1 VIVLKKLPAAAA
13 VVLIVSALLL
23 GQGMRVDARTVEEIS
38 QDINRLSQQQ
48 SSLDAKIADLE
59 DQIASKRSEI
69 RSLSND
75 VAVLQ
80 HEIDQLELQIDS
92 TEVKIDKTNAEIERT
107 TIEIRATEERI
118 GNAKEQLGALIR
130 LLSEF
135 DETDPFEL
143 LIANRSF
150 SEMLDQVQY
159 AERIQ
164 HETQGRLDEVQTLRA
179 ELDVQKHNLEAQLR
193 EAQNLKSQLQGQQD
207 AVESKKS
214 EKADLLEKT
223 KGEEASYQKLLGD
236 TEALRKQVQE
246 DINAL
251 QDELSSTA
259 GATPPTLGSGIFL
272 EPCNCAVTQGFGMT
286 DYAKGGAYDGQ
297 GHNAIDFAGPLGSPV
312 FAAADGVVVAKGSLG
327 QAAYGNWLA
336 IKHPAY
342 NVVTLY
348 AHLISYP
355 SIGVG
360 TEVSQGDVVANL
372 GSTGYSSGPHVHF
385 GVSLDDFHTVSR
397 PYGDIP
403 IGTWVDPS
411 PYLAP

>member
-1 VIVLKKLPAAAA
+1 MLKKLPAFA
-13 VVLIVSALLL
+13 VAVLIVPVLLL
-23 GQGMRVDARTVEEIS
+23 GQGIRVDARTAAEIS
-38 QDINRLSQQQ
+38 QDIDRLSRQQ

-59 DQIASKRSEI
+59 DQISSKRSEI

-80 HEIDQLELQIDS
+80 QEIDQLELQIDS

-130 LLSEF
+130 LLADF

-143 LIANRSF
+143 VVANRSF
-150 SEMLDQVQY
+150 SEILDQVQY

-164 HETQGRLDEVQTLRA
+164 HETQTRLDEVQTLRA
-179 ELDVQKHNLEAQLR
+179 DLDVQKHNLEVQLR

-207 AVESKKS
+207 AVQGKKS
-214 EKADLLEKT
+214 EKADLLEQT
-223 KGEEASYQKLLGD
+223 KGEEANYQKLLGD
-236 TEALRKQVQE
+236 TEALRKQVQD
-246 DINAL
+246 DINSL
-251 QDELSSTA
+251 QDELSSSA
-259 GATPPTLGSGIFL
+259 GATPPALGSGIFL
-272 EPCNCAVTQGFGMT
+272 EPCNCSITQGFGMT
-286 DYAKGGAYDGQ
+286 DYAQGGAYGGQ
-297 GHNAIDFAGPLGSPV
+297 EHTGMDFAGPLGSPV

-336 IKHPAY
+336 IKSPAH

-348 AHLISYP
+348 AHLISLP
-355 SIGVG
+355 SIEVG
-360 TEVSQGDVVANL
+360 TEVAQGDVVANL

-385 GVSLDDFHTVSR
+385 GVSLDDFHTVSK

-403 IGTWVDPS
+403 VGTWVNPA
-411 PYLAP
+411 PYLAT